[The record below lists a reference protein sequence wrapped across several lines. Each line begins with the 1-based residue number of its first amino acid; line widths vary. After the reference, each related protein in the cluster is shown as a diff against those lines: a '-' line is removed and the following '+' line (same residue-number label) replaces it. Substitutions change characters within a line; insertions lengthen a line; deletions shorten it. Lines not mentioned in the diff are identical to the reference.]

1 MEMKSVTINLRGK
14 VQNVGYRYFALN
26 KAIELD
32 INGFVVNLPDGSI
45 KIEAEG
51 LDDKIDQFV
60 DGCRIGPPRAII
72 DDIEIIYSEVKNYD
86 SFAIAYL

>member
-1 MEMKSVTINLRGK
+1 MKSITINIKGK

-26 KAIELD
+26 KAIELG

-45 KIEAEG
+45 RIEAEG
-51 LDDKIDQFV
+51 TDDKIEKFIDW
-60 DGCRIGPPRAII
+60 CRIGPTRAII
-72 DDIEIIYSEVKNYD
+72 DDMEIIYSKVKNYD